1 MLLARLQNIEK
12 FYGDHA
18 VLNGVNLELRS
29 GARIAL
35 IGRNGAGKSTI
46 LNIFSGRSQADG
58 GTVWLAADTVLG
70 YLEQAT
76 EFPPNTTVEE
86 ATEAAFVDLDQMEE
100 RLEKLGSELSD
111 SASYEAWETLHAQ
124 FERRGG
130 YQRRARR
137 DAVLAAFAFAG
148 REQQL
153 VSELSGGERT
163 RLGLAVLLMQQPDVL
178 LLDEPT
184 NHLDIDMREWLEQ
197 YLARY
202 QGALLIVSHD
212 RTFLDAA
219 TNTTAEISR
228 GELSVRPGNPTTYRV
243 LTLGEKEIAERTRIN
258 QEREHARLVNAA
270 RQMKQW
276 AGQNA
281 KLHRRAKAME
291 RRVERYGAEMIDA
304 PLPDERTT
312 RFTFPSSDS
321 GSVVL
326 QAGHL
331 TKTYAGA
338 PLFTIDS
345 LELFAGD
352 RVALVGPNGA
362 GKSTLLRM
370 LVGEIASDNPR
381 AFIRTG
387 ARVQLGYY
395 DQQLDHFDAE
405 RTLFEELLSRTND
418 QEAHDL
424 LGRFMFPYDAQFK
437 KIGMLSG
444 GERARLALLELT
456 MGEFNFLILDE
467 PTNHLDVE
475 MIEALENA
483 LHAYEGTLL
492 MVSHDRQFM
501 SSLVD
506 YVWEVRDGVFE
517 EYEGDWS
524 FYTRR
529 RAERIAAETAIQ
541 DAVSQ
546 VNDAPTTTRKRLS
559 GGYTPW
565 QARNRVEELET
576 TIEHL
581 EQQLEDVTAQLSN
594 PASADEE
601 ALVKLSTEHGE
612 LEAQLSTAFGEWHTL
627 TEELEG
633 VD

>member
-1 MLLARLQNIEK
+1 MLLARLQDIEK

-18 VLNGVNLELRS
+18 VLAGVTLELRTS
-29 GARIAL
+29 ARIAL

-46 LNIFSGRSQADG
+46 LNILSGRSQPDG
-58 GTVWLAADTVLG
+58 GTVWLADDIVLG

-76 EFPPNTTVEE
+76 EFPPNTTVED
-86 ATEAAFVDLDQMEE
+86 AAQAAFRDLDAMEQ
-100 RLEKLGSELSD
+100 RLEQLGGELSD
-111 SASYEAWETLHAQ
+111 PASYEAWETLHAQ

-130 YQRRARR
+130 YQRRSRR
-137 DAVLAAFAFAG
+137 DAVLAAFAFSG
-148 REQQL
+148 RENQL
-153 VSELSGGERT
+153 VNELSGGERT

-197 YLARY
+197 YLSRY
-202 QGALLIVSHD
+202 EGALLIVSHD
-212 RTFLDAA
+212 RAFLDAA
-219 TNTTAEISR
+219 TNTTAEVSR
-228 GELSVRPGNPTTYRV
+228 GTLSVRPGNPTQYRL
-243 LTLGEKEIAERTRIN
+243 LTLGEKEIAERTRLN
-258 QEREHARLVNAA
+258 QEREHARLLSAA

-291 RRVERYGAEMIDA
+291 RRVERYGADMIDA

-312 RFTFPSSDS
+312 RFTFTSPES

-331 TKTYAGA
+331 TKTYGEA

-370 LVGEIASDNPR
+370 IVGEIASDDPR

-395 DQQLDHFDAE
+395 DQQLNHFDQD

-437 KIGMLSG
+437 KIEMLSG

-456 MGEFNFLILDE
+456 MGEFNLLILDE

-506 YVWEVRDGVFE
+506 YVWEVRDGTFE

-529 RAERIAAETAIQ
+529 RAEHLATTIAAAEANEQ
-541 DAVSQ
+541 
-546 VNDAPTTTRKRLS
+546 APHAQPAQRKRLS

-565 QARNRVEELET
+565 QARNRVAELET
-576 TIEHL
+576 EIDRV
-581 EQQLEDVTAQLSN
+581 EQRLTEVTNELSN
-594 PASADEE
+594 PPEANTE
-601 ALVKLSTEHGE
+601 ALVQLSTEHGK
-612 LEAQLSTAFGEWHTL
+612 LEAELSALFGEWHTL
-627 TEELEG
+627 SEELEG